1 MWMAILVLVGLSKAP
16 MARPIQSLWIGS
28 QKSEEP
34 QVAQKPRRTFSDDW
48 NQVTWSAPWMET
60 AARGTSVET
69 KTWPECLR
77 HFVQWHASG
86 GGSGTATS
94 KLTAPQRQDPLCM
107 ARSFVDEP
115 GQARRAARA
124 SLWATARLYAGR
136 DAAARAM

>member
-1 MWMAILVLVGLSKAP
+1 MWIAILVLVDLSKAP

-48 NQVTWSAPWMET
+48 NQVTWSAPWRE
-60 AARGTSVET
+60 
-69 KTWPECLR
+69 
-77 HFVQWHASG
+77 
-86 GGSGTATS
+86 TATS

-136 DAAARAM
+136 DAAA